1 MCVCRVSIVSN
12 GSVAALARSV
22 LECHPLPCHGAPR
35 TPASAW
41 RYVRT
46 RGLHDAGCEAA
57 ADRCSAA
64 GAAGCS
70 VHRVMAGY
78 RVGRGG
84 ATRRMEDIMHEVRSQ
99 GPVLAIMEV
108 TRDLFSYGGGVYH
121 PLEDRVVG
129 HHAVSKV
136 PAEVQKV
143 IVNVYS

>member
-1 MCVCRVSIVSN
+1 MSN

-57 ADRCSAA
+57 ADRCS
-64 GAAGCS
+64 AAGCS

-121 PLEDRVVG
+121 PLEDAVVG
-129 HHAVSKV
+129 YHAVSK
-136 PAEVQKV
+136 
-143 IVNVYS
+143 IMLNVCR